1 MRGAPLRRRPT
12 ERTLAAGTSQREW
25 RIERAAR
32 LDPPSLGVSMLH
44 VMHDVGDGRLLVRFE
59 GSLDERAADSV
70 LSAVA
75 LTPVAVRVMLDLGRT
90 TSILDC
96 ALARLSQV
104 LKARDGRFRGLRPRH
119 ERFLK
124 SVHLQPLSAARSR
137 CREHGWSRRGGAE

>member
-12 ERTLAAGTSQREW
+12 ERTWAAGTSQREW

-59 GSLDERAADSV
+59 GSLDERATDSV

-75 LTPVAVRVMLDLGRT
+75 PTPVPGPVLLHLGRT
-90 TSILDC
+90 TSLLDC
-96 ALARLSQV
+96 ALALASQV
-104 LKARDGRFRGLRPRH
+104 LQAR
-119 ERFLK
+119 
-124 SVHLQPLSAARSR
+124 
-137 CREHGWSRRGGAE
+137 

>member
-1 MRGAPLRRRPT
+1 
-12 ERTLAAGTSQREW
+12 
-25 RIERAAR
+25 
-32 LDPPSLGVSMLH
+32 MLH

-59 GSLDERAADSV
+59 GSLDERATDSV

-90 TSILDC
+90 TSIIDC

-104 LKARDGRFRGLRPRH
+104 LKARDVRFRGLRPRH

-137 CREHGWSRRGGAE
+137 CREHGWSRRDGAE

>member
-12 ERTLAAGTSQREW
+12 ERTWAAGTSQREW

-59 GSLDERAADSV
+59 GSLDERATDSV

-75 LTPVAVRVMLDLGRT
+75 LTPVAG
-90 TSILDC
+90 
-96 ALARLSQV
+96 
-104 LKARDGRFRGLRPRH
+104 
-119 ERFLK
+119 
-124 SVHLQPLSAARSR
+124 
-137 CREHGWSRRGGAE
+137 RGGPGLGGTPSIPHWALWRPVQRVK

>member
-12 ERTLAAGTSQREW
+12 ERTWAAGTSQREW

-59 GSLDERAADSV
+59 GSLDERATDSV

-75 LTPVAVRVMLDLGRT
+75 LTPVAGRG
-90 TSILDC
+90 D
-96 ALARLSQV
+96 ARPEQNDFHH
-104 LKARDGRFRGLRPRH
+104 RLRPGTAVGDAQGEGRALP
-119 ERFLK
+119 R
-124 SVHLQPLSAARSR
+124 PASAP
-137 CREHGWSRRGGAE
+137 